1 MRFSAPILCLSV
13 NRFAISAGHF
23 GAAAPSHHRLSL
35 PSRAE
40 RTGRAKIDMAM
51 AEAPLYPQV
60 IVGYV
65 ETERGEDARV
75 LAERIVE
82 RDGGELKIIHVE
94 RGSPAD
100 ALQALAERGDAD
112 LIVLG
117 STHHAHLGA
126 VAPGSVAEHLL
137 HGARCRL
144 VIAPKGY
151 AAADHSQ
158 DRLRVAAVGYNGM
171 AESYAAL
178 EEAARLASKF
188 GGSLRVI
195 AVATPVPGM
204 GAAAAAQAGA
214 EAGPDFQTQLNQAV
228 AGLPGELRALPV
240 FERGDPVE
248 KLLEAAEMGVDL
260 LVLGSRGFGPVMRL
274 LLGSV
279 SSRVIREAP
288 CPVLVVPRPA

>member
-1 MRFSAPILCLSV
+1 
-13 NRFAISAGHF
+13 
-23 GAAAPSHHRLSL
+23 
-35 PSRAE
+35 
-40 RTGRAKIDMAM
+40 MAM
-51 AEAPLYPQV
+51 AEAQPTYPQV
-60 IVGYV
+60 VVGYV
-65 ETERGEDARV
+65 DTPRGEDARV
-75 LAERIVE
+75 LADQIVE
-82 RDGGELKIIHVE
+82 RDGGELKVIRVE
-94 RGSPAD
+94 KGSPAD
-100 ALQALAERGDAD
+100 ALQALAERGEAD

-117 STHHAHLGA
+117 STHHAHLGS

-137 HGARCRL
+137 HGAKCRL
-144 VIAPKGY
+144 MIAPKGY
-151 AAADHSQ
+151 ADADHAQ
-158 DRLRVAAVGYNGM
+158 DRLRVAAVGFNGM

-178 EEAARLASKF
+178 DEAARLVSKR

-204 GAAAAAQAGA
+204 GAAVAAQAGA
-214 EAGPDFQTQLNQAV
+214 EAGPDFQTQLDEAV
-228 AGLPGELRALPV
+228 SELPVELRALPV

-274 LLGSV
+274 LIGSV

>member
-1 MRFSAPILCLSV
+1 
-13 NRFAISAGHF
+13 
-23 GAAAPSHHRLSL
+23 
-35 PSRAE
+35 
-40 RTGRAKIDMAM
+40 M
-51 AEAPLYPQV
+51 AEAPPIYPQV
-60 IVGYV
+60 VVGYL
-65 ETERGEDARV
+65 ENERGEDARV

-82 RDGGELKIIHVE
+82 RDGGELKIVHVE
-94 RGSPAD
+94 KGSPAD
-100 ALQALAERGDAD
+100 TLQALAERGEAD

-117 STHHAHLGA
+117 STQRAHLGS

-151 AAADHSQ
+151 AQADHSQ
-158 DRLRVAAVGYNGM
+158 DRLRVAAVGFDGM
-171 AESYAAL
+171 AESFAAL
-178 EEAARLASKF
+178 DEAAKLASKF

-195 AVATPVPGM
+195 ASPPPVPAM
-204 GAAAAAQAGA
+204 GAAAAARAGA

-228 AGLPGELRALPV
+228 AELPAELRALPV

-274 LLGSV
+274 LIGSV